1 MKTLNTHLELNS
13 TNKATDTITTLCHAL
28 PTETNQ
34 EESLW
39 LPLIPCGNFGG
50 RDGRSWNNN
59 KPNDVVKNSTLPFI
73 LDIDHASETTANTVA
88 SGWVTELKIENN
100 NILGKLELNSLG
112 EQAVEDKRYK
122 YYSPAFNVKADGTVH
137 SFASV
142 ALTNKPNLNV
152 PALNRKQDSENLPTE
167 KENTSMLKD
176 ILLALGLSAD
186 ADKATAL
193 DAIKAL
199 KTTTAKNSK
208 QPDLNSFVPIATHQQ
223 VVTELNTVNQ
233 KLADLETAK
242 HNEAVEVAINKAI
255 ADKKIAPANK
265 DYYVGQ
271 CATEQGLASFIEFA
285 EKTAPI
291 IGESN
296 LDDKAPNAS
305 ETALNSEQKGL
316 LGQLGLSVEDVK
328 KVKDDK

>member
-34 EESLW
+34 EKNLW
-39 LPLIPCGNFGG
+39 LPLIPCGTFGG

-112 EQAVEDKRYK
+112 EQAIEDKRYK

-152 PALNRKQDSENLPTE
+152 PALNSETPQTE
-167 KENTSMLKD
+167 KENFMLVA
-176 ILLALGLSAD
+176 LLTALGLSAD
-186 ADKATAL
+186 ADQETAL
-193 DAIKAL
+193 NAIQAL
-199 KTTTAKNSK
+199 KTTKETNAIQ

-242 HNEAVEVAINKAI
+242 HNEAVEIAINKAI

-291 IGESN
+291 IGDVN
-296 LDDKAPNAS
+296 LNNQPPKS
-305 ETALNSEQKGL
+305 ETELNSEQQAVLAQMG
-316 LGQLGLSVEDVK
+316 VELD
-328 KVKDDK
+328 